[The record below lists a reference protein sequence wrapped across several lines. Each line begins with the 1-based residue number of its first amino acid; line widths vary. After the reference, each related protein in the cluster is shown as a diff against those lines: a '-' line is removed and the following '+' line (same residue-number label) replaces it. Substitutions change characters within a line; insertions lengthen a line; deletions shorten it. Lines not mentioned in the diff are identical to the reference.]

1 MPIKVFQPLHFLLK
15 GLCGHIHVCWGP
27 YFPSITTIV
36 LSDCVV
42 FLLMILYAYVY
53 GDFLPTCFDAE
64 KTHFL

>member
-1 MPIKVFQPLHFLLK
+1 MSTSPLFIE
-15 GLCGHIHVCWGP
+15 GLGGHIHVCWGP

-36 LSDCVV
+36 LFWNSSDCVV
-42 FLLMILYAYVY
+42 FFLMILYAYVY